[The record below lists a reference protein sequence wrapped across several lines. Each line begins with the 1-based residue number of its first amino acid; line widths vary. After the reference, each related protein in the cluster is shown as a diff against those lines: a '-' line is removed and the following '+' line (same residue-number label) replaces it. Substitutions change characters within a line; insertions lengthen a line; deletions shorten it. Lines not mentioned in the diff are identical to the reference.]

1 VGARKA
7 PLNGELR
14 RLRDVER
21 WVAWVRLGAVP
32 FAIFQ
37 VAIAEGYP
45 RHYELWAWIT
55 TGVLAA
61 GALLVFGLSRR
72 EWPKETLKRLG
83 LAALC
88 FDFAIVSAYTLI
100 YTFQPSSPIRQLMY
114 LPLVEAAL
122 RYGIVGALAV
132 AAASAPVMAGFE
144 WLRSDR
150 YPPRTYRV
158 DYVTLQL
165 GLEVLL
171 GLIVGWLML
180 RLLGQSTVAETR
192 AAEAEKLRDQLG
204 RRADVLEAANRCARA
219 LSSSLELDQAFDA
232 FIREVR
238 GLLPFDRIAIVLS
251 ENGVAQV
258 MAVAGEG
265 AEEVLPPG
273 SGRPIHGTL
282 LEELLRTNQTIYR
295 RDMSSADYPEEDE
308 FLALGLHCRLAT
320 PLLQGARAIGML
332 SLVRKEA
339 DAFSAD
345 DIELAG
351 LLGRLVA
358 SAVQNIR
365 AYESERKTVEELR
378 RLSALRA
385 DFVSLVSHE
394 LRTPMAAV
402 IGAARTLQLRW
413 RELSPEHRESFLEL
427 IAGETNRLAEL
438 IGDVLDTSRIEAG
451 TFSFRFREVD
461 LSQLVHDTVATAQLG
476 QDEVRL
482 RAEVQSPLPE
492 IRGDRDRLRQVLM
505 NLIDNA
511 IKHSP
516 AGGEVE
522 VRAYPENG
530 RVVVDVTDEGPGIA
544 KEDQKLIFEKF
555 GRVAGAGARPGTG
568 LGLFIA
574 RSIAEAHGGVLEVQS
589 SPEQGATFTLELPLA
604 G

>member
-1 VGARKA
+1 LSA
-7 PLNGELR
+7 ELE
-14 RLRDVER
+14 RLRDAER
-21 WVAWVRLGAVP
+21 WIAWVRLGAVP

-37 VAIAEGYP
+37 VAIATDYP
-45 RHYELWAWIT
+45 GNRELWAW
-55 TGVLAA
+55 LATVA
-61 GALLVFGLSRR
+61 LTVGALTFFWLSRR
-72 EWPKETLKRLG
+72 EWPKRTLQGIG
-83 LAALC
+83 LTALC
-88 FDFAIVSAYTLI
+88 FDFATVSVYTLI
-100 YTFQPSSPIRQLMY
+100 YSYESDSPIRQLMY

-132 AAASAPVMAGFE
+132 VAASAPVMIAFE
-144 WLRSDR
+144 SLRER
-150 YPPRTYRV
+150 RLAPHEFRV

-165 GLEVLL
+165 GLEVLI

-180 RLLGQSTVAETR
+180 RLLRQSTVAETR
-192 AAEAEKLRDQLG
+192 AADAERLRDELG

-238 GLLPFDRIAIVLS
+238 GMLPFDRMAIVLS
-251 ENGVAQV
+251 ENGIAQV

-265 AEEVLPPG
+265 ADEVLPPG

-282 LEELLRTNQTIYR
+282 LEVLLRTNQTIYR
-295 RDMSSADYPEEDE
+295 RDMKSADYPEEEE
-308 FLALGLHCRLAT
+308 FLALGLRCRLAT
-320 PLLQGARAIGML
+320 PLLQGARAVGML
-332 SLVRKEA
+332 SLVRKEP
-339 DAFSAD
+339 DAFSAEE
-345 DIELAG
+345 IELAG

-402 IGAARTLQLRW
+402 IGAARTLQQRW

-451 TFSFRFREVD
+451 TFSFRFRDVD
-461 LSQLVHDTVATAQLG
+461 VSQLVHDTVATAQLG
-476 QDEVRL
+476 QDEVQL
-482 RAEVQSPLPE
+482 RAEVHTPLPE
-492 IRGDRDRLRQVLM
+492 IRGDLDRLRQVLT

-511 IKHSP
+511 IKYSA
-516 AGGEVE
+516 AGGQVE

-530 RVVVDVTDEGPGIA
+530 RVLVDVSDHGPGIA
-544 KEDQKLIFEKF
+544 KADQKLIFEKF
-555 GRVAGAGARPGTG
+555 GRVTASGDTRPGTG

-574 RSIAEAHGGVLEVQS
+574 RSIAEAHGGALEVQS
-589 SPEQGATFTLELPLA
+589 APEQGATFTLELPVA